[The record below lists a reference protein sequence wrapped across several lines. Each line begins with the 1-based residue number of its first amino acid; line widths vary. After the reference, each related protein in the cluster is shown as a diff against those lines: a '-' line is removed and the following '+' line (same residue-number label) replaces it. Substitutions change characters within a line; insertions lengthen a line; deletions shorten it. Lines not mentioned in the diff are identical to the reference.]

1 MYSDIDDPV
10 ASHDSSSTG
19 ACASADNVQ
28 SSFNIENPD
37 AASTGTIN
45 KVMLVITSRQ
55 TDSERIT
62 PQLVIGGTAY
72 SGSNITPD
80 ATYTSSSNVWAT
92 NPSNGLPWTWSDIT
106 NLELGFLSTQLG
118 GSWLGT
124 IYVTQAYI
132 VVNYEKDTVGG
143 GATFAADEDTPITDV
158 AKQTTQ
164 RLRLEVSNEGDAA
177 TSSALRLEYATSSG
191 ASTWTQVGAASAH
204 WVMKDSTYIDC
215 SMMCPSTTDNLGLF
229 NEAAAFTAGEIK
241 DDGAQIP
248 SISLS
253 GDTFTE
259 LEYSITATTTAINGQ
274 TYYFRVTNAGTAINT
289 YSIYASAT
297 IAAGVAAAD
306 LTQIHYRWRNRDGY
320 ESEAEFKAA
329 TNTPIL
335 DVGKNTTQRIR
346 IEVSNEGAGPSAST
360 SFRLEYAGKSG
371 TCQSTPTSSWTA
383 LLPFGAVGS
392 EHWQMIRSVF
402 LTEDEPTTNVTVQ
415 GGLPDEEPGFKE
427 GYVKESSSTGPL
439 LTLDPDQFT
448 ELEYAIKA
456 NSTATS
462 GQTYCFRLTDNGTA
476 LPSYISS
483 AYPEATIATGR
494 VSGTLISAIFD
505 TRNPKGATLNS
516 IIWHGDK
523 PLGTLVEFQIAASN
537 TSTPLSWDYKGPN
550 CTTAVYSPL
559 GSGFPLA
566 VDRTCHNNYRYYR
579 YKVILWTN
587 EEQTAS
593 PRVDDIVLNWSR

>member
-1 MYSDIDDPV
+1 VLVAKSVNGGSTWTTSTVSDSRSN
-10 ASHDSSSTG
+10 ASVYALSTSTVYLVFNGPFSSPWGIIFASSSDGGQTWSTSTILSG
-19 ACASADNVQ
+19 SGLDY
-28 SSFNIENPD
+28 SSRDKKIQM
-37 AASTGTIN
+37 
-45 KVMLVITSRQ
+45 V
-55 TDSERIT
+55 
-62 PQLVIGGTAY
+62 
-72 SGSNITPD
+72 GSNIVYAAFTCES
-80 ATYTSSSNVWAT
+80 AC
-92 NPSNGLPWTWSDIT
+92 PSGTARDLMFAK
-106 NLELGFLSTQLG
+106 LG
-118 GSWLGT
+118 
-124 IYVTQAYI
+124 
-132 VVNYEKDTVGG
+132 GG
-143 GATFAADEDTPITDV
+143 GATFAAAEDTPITGL
-158 AKQTTQ
+158 AKQTLK
-164 RLRLEVSNEGDAA
+164 RLRFLIDNAGDA
-177 TSSALRLEYATSSG
+177 TSTNITYRIEYATSTSG
-191 ASTWTQVGAASAH
+191 PWTPVG
-204 WVMKDSTYIDC
+204 
-215 SMMCPSTTDNLGLF
+215 STTNSHWQMSNSAYLSDGSSTTNMSGGLTDPLGATF
-229 NEAAAFTAGEIK
+229 FAGYVKDASSQTAAIT
-241 DDGAQIP
+241 
-248 SISLS
+248 LS
-253 GDTFTE
+253 SSSFTE
-259 LEYSITATTTAINGQ
+259 LEYAIAATSTAIDGQ
-274 TYYFRVTNAGTAINT
+274 TYYFRVTNAGTEINT

-297 IAAGVAAAD
+297 LAGGAAAPN